1 MASHLGRRK
10 FLATLGS
17 AAAAWPLP
25 VRAQQ
30 PAGRVIGYL
39 HSGSP
44 QSTSPLLVAFHQGLS
59 ETGYVE
65 GQNLAIEYR
74 WARDNL
80 AQLPG
85 LAVDLVSR
93 RVAVL
98 AAPGSTAAALAAK
111 AATTTIPIVFSVG
124 FDPVQL
130 GLVASLSRPGG
141 NITGVNSM
149 SNELGAKRLELLHEL
164 LPAATRFA
172 VLVNPKNPL
181 TESLTKDVRAMA
193 TAIGR
198 QVEVF
203 SAETEGDIDTAFSV
217 LVQRRADGLVIHP
230 DVLFIAHRMH
240 LTALAA
246 RHALPVIWPFRTDAE
261 AGGLMSYGV
270 KLADAHRQAG
280 VYAGR
285 ILGGANPAE
294 LPVVQPTRFELVINL
309 KTTKALGLTVPDKLL
324 ARADEV
330 IE

>member
-1 MASHLGRRK
+1 MRRRRDFITLLG
-10 FLATLGS
+10 A
-17 AAAAWPLP
+17 AAAAWPLAA
-25 VRAQQ
+25 RAQQ
-30 PAGRVIGYL
+30 SVGRVIGYL

-44 QSTSPLLVAFHQGLS
+44 QSTAPLLAAFLEGLR
-59 ETGYVE
+59 ETGYIE
-65 GQNLAIEYR
+65 GHNLTIEYR
-74 WARDNL
+74 WARDDL
-80 AQLPG
+80 SRLPG
-85 LAVDLVSR
+85 LASDLVSR

-111 AATTTIPIVFSVG
+111 AATTAIPIVFSVG

-149 SNELGAKRLELLHEL
+149 SNELSAKRLGLLHEMV
-164 LPAATRFA
+164 PAAKRFA

-181 TESLTKDVRAMA
+181 TQSLTNDVRAMA
-193 TAIGR
+193 IAIGR

-203 SAETEGDIDTAFSV
+203 SAGNEGDIGTAFES
-217 LVQRRADGLVIHP
+217 LVKTGVDGLVVHP
-230 DVLFIAHRMH
+230 DVLFIAHREN
-240 LTALAA
+240 LAALAA
-246 RHALPVIWPFRTDAE
+246 RHAVPVIWPFRTDAE

-280 VYAGR
+280 IYCGR
-285 ILGGANPAE
+285 ILRGASPAE
-294 LPVVQPTRFELVINL
+294 LPVVQPTIFELIINL
-309 KTTKALGLTVPDKLL
+309 KTAKVLGIEVPPTLL

>member
-1 MASHLGRRK
+1 MNRRAFISLLG
-10 FLATLGS
+10 G
-17 AAAAWPLP
+17 AAAAWPLAA
-25 VRAQQ
+25 RAQQ

-44 QSTSPLLVAFHQGLS
+44 QSTTALLAAFREGLS
-59 ETGYVE
+59 ETGYIE

-74 WARDNL
+74 WARDDL
-80 AQLPG
+80 SQLPG
-85 LAVDLVSR
+85 LAADLVRR

-124 FDPVQL
+124 LDPVQL

-149 SNELGAKRLELLHEL
+149 SNELGAKRLGLLHEL

-172 VLVNPKNPL
+172 VLVNPKNPS
-181 TESLTKDVRAMA
+181 TESLTKDVQAMA
-193 TAIGR
+193 TAIGG

-203 SAETEGDIDTAFSV
+203 SAITEGDIDTAFVS
-217 LVQRRADGLVIHP
+217 LVQRRAEALVVHP
-230 DVLFIAHRMH
+230 DVLFIAHRAH
-240 LTALAA
+240 LAALAA
-246 RHALPVIWPFRTDAE
+246 RHGLPVIWPFRTDAE

-270 KLADAHRQAG
+270 MLAAAHRQAG
-280 VYAGR
+280 VYSGR
-285 ILGGANPAE
+285 ILRGANPAE
-294 LPVVQPTRFELVINL
+294 LPVVQPTMFELIINL
-309 KTTKALGLTVPDKLL
+309 RTAKAIGLKVPPTLLGL
-324 ARADEV
+324 ADEV

>member
-1 MASHLGRRK
+1 
-10 FLATLGS
+10 
-17 AAAAWPLP
+17 
-25 VRAQQ
+25 
-30 PAGRVIGYL
+30 
-39 HSGSP
+39 
-44 QSTSPLLVAFHQGLS
+44 
-59 ETGYVE
+59 
-65 GQNLAIEYR
+65 LAIEYR

-80 AQLPG
+80 SQLPG

-141 NITGVNSM
+141 NITGINSM

-203 SAETEGDIDTAFSV
+203 SASTEGDIDAAFSV
-217 LVQRRADGLVIHP
+217 LVQRGADGLVVHP

-240 LTALAA
+240 LAALAA

-309 KTTKALGLTVPDKLL
+309 KAARALAVDVPPTLL

>member
-1 MASHLGRRK
+1 
-10 FLATLGS
+10 
-17 AAAAWPLP
+17 
-25 VRAQQ
+25 
-30 PAGRVIGYL
+30 
-39 HSGSP
+39 
-44 QSTSPLLVAFHQGLS
+44 
-59 ETGYVE
+59 
-65 GQNLAIEYR
+65 
-74 WARDNL
+74 
-80 AQLPG
+80 

-149 SNELGAKRLELLHEL
+149 SNELGAKRLELLYEL

-198 QVEVF
+198 KVEVF

-217 LVQRRADGLVIHP
+217 LVQRRADGLVVHP

-240 LTALAA
+240 LGALAA
-246 RHALPVIWPFRTDAE
+246 RHALPVIWPFLADAE

-285 ILGGANPAE
+285 ILRGANPAE
-294 LPVVQPTRFELVINL
+294 LPVVQPTKFELVINL
-309 KTTKALGLTVPDKLL
+309 KTAKALGIEVPPTLL
-324 ARADEV
+324 ARADEI